1 MSNIEVCPKCYG
13 AKEITIFRQ
22 TKTCGMCGGRGFVV
36 YGTPPPDGAYVLRAT
51 PAPPDKQGYPLAAG
65 GFDFTLTIEE
75 YADADLGPGLHVR
88 VWIHHPNEAFDW
100 NGTPIGTF
108 QDLEHAARACNTLFP
123 AYPPAFVTTS

>member
-1 MSNIEVCPKCYG
+1 MKRCWLCNVALDPLDIAGVKNI
-13 AKEITIFRQ
+13 
-22 TKTCGMCGGRGFVV
+22 
-36 YGTPPPDGAYVLRAT
+36 
-51 PAPPDKQGYPLAAG
+51 GYPMAAG

-75 YADADLGPGLHVR
+75 YPDADLGPGLHVR